1 MNTKNTTDCMQLIQE
16 CRTSGLSD
24 REWCSQNDIPAST
37 FYYHIKHLRE
47 QACDIPAS
55 VSRKTA
61 VRQEVVRLDIID
73 ELPGTIR
80 NEQISSRIHPGPPT
94 LPESAAV
101 RINCGGLCGDKS
113 IIRAAGTCAERDY
126 QAEEPDREMVQH
138 LFSQL

>member
-1 MNTKNTTDCMQLIQE
+1 MNTKNATDWMQLIQE

-37 FYYHIKHLRE
+37 FYYHIKRLRE

-55 VSRKTA
+55 VSRKAA

-80 NEQISSRIHPGPPT
+80 NEQLSSRVHPGPPSV
-94 LPESAAV
+94 PESAAV
-101 RINCGGLCGDKS
+101 RINCGGAVLEVMNGAGTEV
-113 IIRAAGTCAERDY
+113 IRAALLAVRGLC
-126 QAEEPDREMVQH
+126 
-138 LFSQL
+138 